1 MIKEKIFIHQNVA
14 PLKVIIEQPIDTLGK
29 EIKRLS
35 NTLEKQFE
43 TQLNFKNHCYLRIA
57 YDNTANN
64 KWDNVIA
71 KPFIKNAN
79 EMQLKNAVFLLNKY
93 TSDKELLL
101 KHNLKSLG
109 FRKNKSYFIFFQ

>member
-1 MIKEKIFIHQNVA
+1 M
-14 PLKVIIEQPIDTLGK
+14 KVIIKQPNDEVGN

-35 NTLEKQFE
+35 NILEKQFE
-43 TQLNFKNHCYLRIA
+43 IQLNFKNHCYLRIA

-64 KWDNVIA
+64 KWDNVIE

-79 EMQLKNAVFLLNKY
+79 ETQLNKALLLMNKY

-101 KHNLKSLG
+101 KHNLISLA
-109 FRKNKSYFIFFQ
+109 FRKK

>member
-1 MIKEKIFIHQNVA
+1 
-14 PLKVIIEQPIDTLGK
+14 LKVIIKHSKDDVGN

-35 NTLEKQFE
+35 NSLEKQFE

-79 EMQLKNAVFLLNKY
+79 EAQLKNAVFLLNKY
-93 TSDKELLL
+93 TSDRELLL
-101 KHNLKSLG
+101 KHNLVSLA
-109 FRKNKSYFIFFQ
+109 FRKK

>member
-1 MIKEKIFIHQNVA
+1 M
-14 PLKVIIEQPIDTLGK
+14 KVIIEKTNDAVGN

-35 NTLEKQFE
+35 NALEKQFE

-79 EMQLKNAVFLLNKY
+79 EAQLKNAVFLLNKY

-101 KHNLKSLG
+101 KHNVVSLA
-109 FRKNKSYFIFFQ
+109 FRKK